1 MNKTKKLI
9 FKAAIKIFS
18 QNGYNGT
25 TMDDIAKEANVAK
38 GTLYYHFKSKEEI
51 FKFIIDGGMDIISEK
66 LEDISKQEGDSI
78 SKLKAVCKAQLSV
91 VYENR
96 DFFKVIMSQLWG
108 SEIRQLEIREKIEKY
123 IKDIEKYIK
132 DAVKEGTIKNGE
144 TYFMAYAIFGMLCST
159 SIYELINEDKEK
171 IDKVADSLMDY
182 ILKGIES

>member
-1 MNKTKKLI
+1 MNKTKRLI
-9 FKAAIKIFS
+9 FKAAIKVFS

-51 FKFIIDGGMDIISEK
+51 FKFIINGGMDIISEK
-66 LEDISKQEGDSI
+66 LEEISKQDSDSI

-108 SEIRQLEIREKIEKY
+108 SQIRQFDIRRKIEKY
-123 IKDIEKYIK
+123 INDIEKYVK
-132 DAVKEGTIKNGE
+132 DAVNEGSIKNGE
-144 TYFMAYAIFGMLCST
+144 TSFMGYAIFGMLCSA

-171 IDKVADSLMDY
+171 IDEVADSLMEY
-182 ILKGIES
+182 ILKGIEA

>member
-1 MNKTKKLI
+1 MNKTKRLI
-9 FKAAIKIFS
+9 FKAAIKVFS

-51 FKFIIDGGMDIISEK
+51 FKFIINGGMDIISEK
-66 LEDISKQEGDSI
+66 LEEISKQDSDSI

-108 SEIRQLEIREKIEKY
+108 SQIRQFDIRRKIEKY
-123 IKDIEKYIK
+123 INDIEEYVK
-132 DAVKEGTIKNGE
+132 DAVNEGSIKNGE
-144 TYFMAYAIFGMLCST
+144 TSFMGYGIFGMLCSA

-171 IDKVADSLMDY
+171 IDEVADSLMEY
-182 ILKGIES
+182 ILKGIEA